1 MVQKKYLIIGKI
13 NNLKNQSLICDKTYK
28 SFLDYFLGEQ
38 TKSSYWYKEP
48 SESYKD
54 LYAALIPFYEKDIS
68 KIRKE
73 NLSQLNS
80 YYNKHFDHH
89 FIVCYMKFYKTM
101 HSYFIE
107 CIETNDFYCYRGI
120 ASTLIESFNKKYK
133 VIERNK
139 FLVPIFITI
148 SACPFW
154 SKIFQKHYGVYNK
167 FDLKKLE
174 KKIHYHKK
182 YRPSWKNL
190 YDFYV
195 KNLNIFIENHIKIK
209 SD

>member
-1 MVQKKYLIIGKI
+1 MFSKKYLIIDKI
-13 NNLKNQSLICDKTYK
+13 NNLKNKCLIGEDTHN
-28 SFLDYFLGEQ
+28 SFLEHFLGEQ

-54 LYAALIPFYEKDIS
+54 LYVVLIPFYKKDIS
-68 KIRKE
+68 NIRKE
-73 NLSQLNS
+73 NLRQLNS
-80 YYNKHFDHH
+80 YYKKEFDHS
-89 FIVCYMKFYKTM
+89 FIICYMKFYKTL

-120 ASTLIESFNKKYK
+120 ASTLIDSFIKKYK
-133 VIERNK
+133 VNERNK
-139 FLVPIFITI
+139 FLVPIFITL

-154 SKIFQKHYGVYNK
+154 SKVFQKHYGVYNH

-182 YRPSWKNL
+182 YRPSWKHL
-190 YDFYV
+190 YEFYV
-195 KNLNIFIENHIKIK
+195 KDLNLFIENHIKK
-209 SD
+209 C